1 MKAQIEI
8 DENYLVVFKTTSA
21 YLTGKLFL
29 SLLFVLWAVVWIVL
43 VNSNIDSN
51 WIVIPVS
58 ISVVLLAVMILIAK
72 WRSYPSCEE
81 TEHVIFF
88 SMDKNGISHAPHS
101 GMVRDDYQWSEITK
115 IVFSDSLI
123 SRKRETDSITGIEQY
138 ECRHVILIYLN
149 VSRVLDS
156 AELDKRNLSISPAG
170 TYYVMTN
177 YPEDQKI
184 KYLAGVRRFAEQRV
198 EVESFKEIFFDSCN
212 TDERYVV

>member
-21 YLTGKLFL
+21 YLAGKLFL

-51 WIVIPVS
+51 WIVIPAS
-58 ISVVLLAVMILIAK
+58 ISIVLLAVLILIAK

-88 SMDKNGISHAPHS
+88 SMDKNGISHAPYS
-101 GMVRDDYQWSEITK
+101 DMVRDDYPWSEITK

-123 SRKRETDSITGIEQY
+123 SRERDTDSITGTLRY
-138 ECRHVILIYLN
+138 EYKDVILIYLD
-149 VSRVLDS
+149 VGRDLDF
-156 AELDKRNLSISPAG
+156 AELHKRNLLISPAG

-177 YPEDQKI
+177 YPEDQKS
-184 KYLAGVRRFAEQRV
+184 KYLAGVQRFAEQRV

-212 TDERYVV
+212 NDEQYVV